1 MLYWRSPSGV
11 PVVLILIVVEVV
23 MKLFKVAV
31 PIIVVSLLQI
41 SCASSSKKSPK
52 QNDDASRFT
61 DVKAPKYFIIK
72 VSKNDNLS
80 FRESDVIANEESIV
94 SDFSGSS
101 ALRDLSNQEESYV
114 LKPQTGFDY
123 GQGGQECYKT
133 EFHICKPIY
142 LQDSHNVS
150 YSYVATYNEGDNTY
164 LSYERE
170 GLSYYNGAGD
180 IEYSYFNSSKLNWQR
195 LLISSDRRRASG

>member
-61 DVKAPKYFIIK
+61 DVKALSILSSRLARMIIF
-72 VSKNDNLS
+72 LL
-80 FRESDVIANEESIV
+80 ES
-94 SDFSGSS
+94 
-101 ALRDLSNQEESYV
+101 
-114 LKPQTGFDY
+114 QT
-123 GQGGQECYKT
+123 
-133 EFHICKPIY
+133 
-142 LQDSHNVS
+142 
-150 YSYVATYNEGDNTY
+150 
-164 LSYERE
+164 
-170 GLSYYNGAGD
+170 
-180 IEYSYFNSSKLNWQR
+180 
-195 LLISSDRRRASG
+195 